1 MKKLSIDE
9 NYIQFMDIIEL
20 EFFELYQKN
29 QLPLIMKET
38 FRFHQQTLNKSQYH
52 SHIVF
57 LVHGLEGTSCDM

>member
-20 EFFELYQKN
+20 EFFDLYQKN

-38 FRFHQQTLNKSQYH
+38 FRFHQ
-52 SHIVF
+52 
-57 LVHGLEGTSCDM
+57 